1 MTEIQRAV
9 NLVAEFVRGGKVIVD
24 GLAGAVVVEGW
35 ERSEVSL
42 TGTKRVRAPS
52 EADAERALAVM
63 ETAFRRDGDELTI
76 SVSGDPG
83 GHRYAS
89 SWIDCY
95 IRVPAET
102 DLYVD
107 TSSGSVNVR
116 GVTGRIR
123 LDTGSGAATLR
134 QCGGDIVVDTGS
146 GAVVAEDIAGN
157 LNIDVGS
164 GAVAVSGVAGELFVD
179 AGSGSVHIRRA
190 GGKVTVDSGGSVT
203 VSDAGGDLIIDAGG
217 NVKATSV
224 RGRFV
229 RIEAGGFAEAELVVQ
244 PGGRYSVEAGGEA
257 RISVPPDANLEI
269 KGEAGG
275 LKYELPLKVRR
286 LDDDEFEATLNG
298 RGALLEVEIG
308 GRLTLLPLRT
318 TAGGGA
324 DAGRVGDPAPPAA
337 DEAASARAAAAE
349 TADGENKTADAGE
362 PAGDNEAGDEDET
375 GAAEVGGSD
384 ASAEIRA
391 IIKMVAEK
399 RITPEEA
406 EELLKALGRGPAD
419 R

>member
-1 MTEIQRAV
+1 MTEVERAV
-9 NLVAEFVRGGKVIVD
+9 NLVAEFVPGGKVIVD
-24 GLAGAVVVEGW
+24 GLAGAIVVEGW
-35 ERSEVSL
+35 ERSQVSL
-42 TGTKRVRAPS
+42 TGTKRVRAAS
-52 EADAERALAVM
+52 EADAERALAFVG
-63 ETAFRRDGDELTI
+63 TAFRRNGDELTI

-95 IRVPAET
+95 ICVPAAT

-107 TSSGSVNVR
+107 TSSGSVDVR

-123 LDTGSGAATLR
+123 LDTGSGAATVR

-157 LNIDVGS
+157 LSIDVGS
-164 GAVAVSGVAGELFVD
+164 GAVAVSGVTGELFVD
-179 AGSGSVHIRRA
+179 AGSGGVHIRRA
-190 GGKVTVDSGGSVT
+190 GGKVTVDSGGSV
-203 VSDAGGDLIIDAGG
+203 SASEISGDLIIDAGG
-217 NVKATSV
+217 NATATSV
-224 RGRFV
+224 RSGFA
-229 RIEAGGFAEAELVVQ
+229 RIEAGGSAEAELIVQ

-257 RISVPPDANLEI
+257 RISVPAEANLEI

-275 LKYELPLKVRR
+275 LKYELPLQVQR

-318 TAGGGA
+318 P
-324 DAGRVGDPAPPAA
+324 AGRAASEGITDQAPTAPQ
-337 DEAASARAAAAE
+337 EAASARVEAATTPNGDGGATDAAE
-349 TADGENKTADAGE
+349 
-362 PAGDNEAGDEDET
+362 GD
-375 GAAEVGGSD
+375 GSD
-384 ASAEIRA
+384 ASSEIRA

-406 EELLKALGRGPAD
+406 EELLRAIGRETED